1 MTENTSRPV
10 MNFKNVFEKQREFKW
25 ELKKSDHSYRI
36 SKLKQF
42 KEALLERK
50 TEVAKAIREDFGKPQ
65 VETDLTEIM
74 PVLSMINLME
84 KNLASWMKDEKVK
97 APLLFKGTSSWV
109 RKEARG
115 NCLIVSP
122 WNYPFQLTVYPL
134 LTAFAAG
141 NTCVVKPSEF
151 TPHTNKIT
159 RALCEAVFTTEEVAF
174 FEGGSEL
181 STELLKLPFD
191 HIFFTGS
198 TPVGKIVAEAAA
210 KNLASISLELGGK
223 SPCVIDRV
231 NDLEEMCEK
240 IAWGKLVNGG
250 QTCVAP
256 DYLVVYKD
264 QLDSV
269 VSCLKK
275 NIKSFYNESYE
286 VSNDYCRI
294 ITPRHGERL
303 ARLVEDAHKKGA
315 ELALGGKYHHKK
327 RVMEPTVLINVTKD
341 MEVMQEEIF
350 GPILPIFAAESKEEM
365 LQFVNSFDNPLAFY
379 VFTEDKSFE
388 NYFLENTYSGGAT
401 INDTLI
407 GVGHPYLPFGGAGK
421 SGIGKYHG
429 KYGFDE
435 FSNLRSVTKRKSD
448 LGTTYFYPPYS
459 EKKEGIVDSLLRKL
473 TKIF

>member
-1 MTENTSRPV
+1 MPDKSSQPV
-10 MNFKNVFEKQREFKW
+10 VNFKNVFEKQREFKW
-25 ELKKSDHSYRI
+25 ELKKTSHSYRI
-36 SKLKQF
+36 SKLKRF

-50 TEVAKAIREDFGKPQ
+50 TEVANAIRDDFGKPQ

-84 KNLASWMKDEKVK
+84 KNLGSWMKDEKVK

-109 RKEARG
+109 RKEGRG
-115 NCLIVSP
+115 NCLIISP

-141 NTCVVKPSEF
+141 NTCIVKPSEF
-151 TPHTNKIT
+151 TPHTNSIT
-159 RALCEAVFTTEEVAF
+159 RKLCERVFSPEEVSF
-174 FEGGSEL
+174 FEGDSEL

-210 KNLASISLELGGK
+210 KNLASVSLELGGK
-223 SPCVIDRV
+223 SPCVIDRIS
-231 NDLEEMCEK
+231 DLEKRCEK

-264 QLDSV
+264 QLEGV
-269 VSCLKK
+269 VSCLKN
-275 NIKSFYNESYE
+275 NIKGFYNESYE
-286 VSNDYCRI
+286 ESKDYCRI
-294 ITPRHGERL
+294 ITDRHGKRL
-303 ARLVEDAHKKGA
+303 GDLVADAVSKGA
-315 ELALGGKYHHKK
+315 ELAWGGKYHAQT
-327 RVMEPTVLINVTKD
+327 RTMEPTILLNVNKE
-341 MEVMQEEIF
+341 MKIMQEEIF
-350 GPILPIFAAESKEEM
+350 GPVLPIFAADSREEM
-365 LQFVNSFDNPLAFY
+365 LDFVNDFDNPLSFY
-379 VFTEDKSFE
+379 VFTDNKEFE

-448 LGTTYFYPPYS
+448 LGATYFYPPYD
-459 EKKEGIVDSLLRKL
+459 EKKEGIVNSLLTKL
-473 TKIF
+473 SKIF